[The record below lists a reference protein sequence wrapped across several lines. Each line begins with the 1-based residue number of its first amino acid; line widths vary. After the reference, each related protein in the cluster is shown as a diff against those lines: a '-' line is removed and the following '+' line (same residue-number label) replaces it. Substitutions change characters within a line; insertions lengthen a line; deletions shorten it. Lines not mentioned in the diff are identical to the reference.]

1 MMKLLVIFIFTFS
14 YSFSQELKNQKENDY
29 YLGSYQVKSPHIPE
43 ELFFCNEK
51 VPIKNQDIL
60 ERFDRE
66 IIVNTYFHSKAI
78 LILKRSN
85 KYFSIIEKYLK
96 EYQIPEDFKYLAIAE
111 SALENAISPAGAK
124 GFWQFMSKT
133 GKAYGLEI
141 NDLIDER
148 YNLEKSTEA
157 ACKYL
162 KKLYK
167 QFGSWTLAAAAYNM
181 GPNALSKQMKKQ
193 QVNNYYDLKLNN
205 ETSRYV
211 FRIIAYKLIDKNPKL
226 YGFNLKQEDL
236 YPPLKTYNIEI
247 NKEISDLAKYAI
259 NIEQNYKIIKYLNP
273 WILKN
278 SIDAT
283 EKPYIIKL
291 PLEKSLEIK

>member
-1 MMKLLVIFIFTFS
+1 MIKLLVIFIFSFF

-66 IIVNTYFHSKAI
+66 MIVNTYFHSKGI

-85 KYFSIIEKYLK
+85 KYFAIIEKYLK

-124 GFWQFMSKT
+124 GFWQFMPKT

-167 QFGSWTLAAAAYNM
+167 QFESWTLAAAAYNM
-181 GPNALSKQMKKQ
+181 GPSALSKQMKKQ
-193 QVNNYYDLKLNN
+193 QVDNYYDLKLNN

-211 FRIIAYKLIDKNPKL
+211 FRIIAYKLIDENPKL

-259 NIEQNYKIIKYLNP
+259 NIDQNYKIIKYLNP

-283 EKPYIIKL
+283 KKPYIIKL

>member
-1 MMKLLVIFIFTFS
+1 MKLLVIFIFTFS

>member
-1 MMKLLVIFIFTFS
+1 MMKLLVIFIFTFF
-14 YSFSQELKNQKENDY
+14 YSFSQESKNQKENNY

-181 GPNALSKQMKKQ
+181 GPHALSKQIKKQ
-193 QVNNYYDLKLNN
+193 QVNNYYNLKLNN

>member
-1 MMKLLVIFIFTFS
+1 MRILIIIFFS
-14 YSFSQELKNQKENDY
+14 SLFSFSQDTKNDDESNYYSENY
-29 YLGSYQVKSPHIPE
+29 KVKSPFIPE
-43 ELFFCNEK
+43 ELFFCSES

-60 ERFDRE
+60 ERFDKE
-66 IIVNTYFHSKAI
+66 IIVNTYYHSKAI

-85 KYFSIIEKYLK
+85 KYFPIIEKYLK
-96 EYQIPEDFKYLAIAE
+96 KHGLPDDLKYLAIAE

-124 GFWQFMSKT
+124 GFWQFMPKT

-162 KKLYK
+162 KKLYN
-167 QFGSWTLAAAAYNM
+167 QFGSWALAAAAYNM
-181 GPNALSKQMKKQ
+181 GPYALKKQ
-193 QVNNYYDLKLNN
+193 LEKQKVDNYYNLKLNS

-211 FRIIAYKLIDKNPKL
+211 FRIIGYKLIDKNPKN
-226 YGFNLKQEDL
+226 YGFNLEKKDL
-236 YPPLKTYNIEI
+236 YPPLKTYNIEV
-247 NKEISDLAKYAI
+247 KETIDNLANYAI
-259 NIEQNYKIIKYLNP
+259 SLGLNYKIIKYLNP

-278 SIDAT
+278 KIEIKNKS
-283 EKPYIIKL
+283 YMIKL
-291 PLEKSLEIK
+291 PLENSLEIK

>member
-1 MMKLLVIFIFTFS
+1 MMKLLVIFIFTFF
-14 YSFSQELKNQKENDY
+14 YSFSQESKNQKENNY

-78 LILKRSN
+78 LILKTSN
-85 KYFSIIEKYLK
+85 KYFPIIEKYLK

-181 GPNALSKQMKKQ
+181 GPHALSKQIKKQ
-193 QVNNYYDLKLNN
+193 QVNNYYNLKLNN

>member
-1 MMKLLVIFIFTFS
+1 MKLLVIFIFSFF
-14 YSFSQELKNQKENDY
+14 YSFSQELKNQKENNY

-124 GFWQFMSKT
+124 GFWQFMPKT

-167 QFGSWTLAAAAYNM
+167 QFESWTLAAAAYNM
-181 GPNALSKQMKKQ
+181 GPNALSKQMIKQ

-211 FRIIAYKLIDKNPKL
+211 FRIIAYKLIDENPKL

-259 NIEQNYKIIKYLNP
+259 NIDQNYKIIKYLNP

-283 EKPYIIKL
+283 QKPYIIKL

>member
-1 MMKLLVIFIFTFS
+1 MMKLLVIFIFTFF
-14 YSFSQELKNQKENDY
+14 YSFSQESKNQKENNY

-85 KYFSIIEKYLK
+85 KYFPIIEKYLK